1 MSIMRKLTMAGLL
14 CFLPAATAPGAQAP
28 AQSPPAAVQP
38 SAAGSGEAQP
48 QAAPAEAGKKE
59 VTEFTLSPEKHQQ
72 AIEYRRAGY
81 KLHFFNAAYGVLILL
96 AVLWLGIS
104 ARFRDWAEGASKRRF
119 VQALIFVP
127 LLTLTVDILSLPTG
141 IYGQW
146 LSLKYEQS
154 VQGWGSWFWDWTKGE
169 LIGLVLSVLLLW
181 MMYAIIRRSPRRWWF
196 YFWLASIPIIILL
209 LFITP
214 VLIQPLFFQFEPL
227 AAKQPQLVEEI
238 EKVVA
243 RGGLEIPRERMFEM
257 NASEKFKS
265 INAYVTGF
273 GASKRVVVWDT
284 TLQRMNTEQTLYV
297 FGHEMGHYVLGHI
310 SKTIGVI
317 CVLLLVFLYLGYRG
331 MHWAVGKW
339 GAGWGVRS
347 VDDWA
352 SLPVFFA
359 LLAVLSFFSEPAV
372 NTFSRGIE
380 HEADIYGLEVT
391 HGIVSNPQKTA
402 AEAFQVL
409 GEINLADPEPHPIIK
424 VWLYNHP
431 ALNERLVF
439 VRNYDPWTK
448 GEPTQFIPK

>member
-1 MSIMRKLTMAGLL
+1 M
-14 CFLPAATAPGAQAP
+14 
-28 AQSPPAAVQP
+28 
-38 SAAGSGEAQP
+38 
-48 QAAPAEAGKKE
+48 
-59 VTEFTLSPEKHQQ
+59 
-72 AIEYRRAGY
+72 
-81 KLHFFNAAYGVLILL
+81 
-96 AVLWLGIS
+96 
-104 ARFRDWAEGASKRRF
+104 
-119 VQALIFVP
+119 
-127 LLTLTVDILSLPTG
+127 
-141 IYGQW
+141 
-146 LSLKYEQS
+146 
-154 VQGWGSWFWDWTKGE
+154 
-169 LIGLVLSVLLLW
+169 
-181 MMYAIIRRSPRRWWF
+181 
-196 YFWLASIPIIILL
+196 
-209 LFITP
+209 
-214 VLIQPLFFQFEPL
+214 
-227 AAKQPQLVEEI
+227 
-238 EKVVA
+238 
-243 RGGLEIPRERMFEM
+243 
-257 NASEKFKS
+257 
-265 INAYVTGF
+265 TGF